1 MSIHHFLTALRT
13 PRRHPRPRGAA
24 HRGAARRGWL
34 VQRLEPR
41 CVLAADLFFELD
53 ATEAVQIG
61 TGEFAIQP
69 EVPALLAST
78 KPQDDLN
85 GDSAQTPLENESIV
99 EQPPLELV
107 AVIDLSNNQMIEL
120 NAQANQWLL
129 LTLDPAAL
137 DRLFAQSETLTVQV
151 VFDAARWQLPISQTD
166 DAAFGFEDTTQL
178 DAAPQIDGQIEL
190 VSLAS
195 QSMRVETTVQ
205 LGNADSGTSTQIFI
219 KLIDNDGIANEEPEK
234 LQTEELELVRDWI
247 RDWISMDSISPGSG
261 DAIALELAGNDK
273 SQVDLTTT
281 IDPSDNGEQ
290 GTSGPVDSWTGGE
303 PGNAQPLK
311 DNEAS
316 PLPETRRD
324 NSERGTRHA
333 RRTLDIRSPNT
344 VAWSAPSSYSRS
356 AVTPGSLATQ
366 KAIASVYDEDP
377 AIGAA
382 QVRST
387 LDPKPAR
394 LQVATFVLS
403 RVGHRDAP
411 VVMNITKPVAK
422 IPHSSNSE
430 RALVQTSAVEST
442 SQPTSQATATAT
454 NANHNTSLIR
464 IVAVPT
470 EAEVTIDTK
479 SLRSV
484 ESEVDE
490 DDAVDDPSLYAGIV
504 DRLFG
509 SPISMVAIL
518 GLTIVARL
526 NDGKSVDV

>member
-1 MSIHHFLTALRT
+1 MSIQHFLTALKT
-13 PRRHPRPRGAA
+13 PRRHPRPRGATRRA
-24 HRGAARRGWL
+24 QARRGWL

-53 ATEAVQIG
+53 ATEAEQID
-61 TGEFAIQP
+61 TGEFASQTEI
-69 EVPALLAST
+69 PALLAST
-78 KPQDDLN
+78 KPEDDLD
-85 GDSAQTPLENESIV
+85 GDWDQTSLEDTSIV
-99 EQPPLELV
+99 EQPQLELV
-107 AVIDLSNNQMIEL
+107 AVIDLSNSQMVEL
-120 NAQANQWLL
+120 NFQTNQSLM
-129 LTLDPAAL
+129 LTLDSSQL

-166 DAAFGFEDTTQL
+166 GEAFGVQDTERV
-178 DAAPQIDGQIEL
+178 AASPQIDGQIEL

-195 QSMRVETTVQ
+195 QSLRLETTVQ
-205 LGNADSGTSTQIFI
+205 PGNADASTATLIVI
-219 KLIDNDGIANEEPEK
+219 KLIDGDGIASEEPEK
-234 LQTEELELVRDWI
+234 FQTTDLELV
-247 RDWISMDSISPGSG
+247 RDWISMDSISPGIG
-261 DAIALELAGNDK
+261 DETALELAGNNK

-281 IDPSDNGEQ
+281 IDPADNGEQ
-290 GTSGPVDSWTGGE
+290 GTDGPVDSWTGGE
-303 PGNAQPLK
+303 PGDAQPLE
-311 DNEAS
+311 DSQAS

-324 NSERGTRHA
+324 NSERGARHA
-333 RRTLDIRSPNT
+333 RRTLDIRSSNSL
-344 VAWSAPSSYSRS
+344 AWSVPSSSNRS

-366 KAIASVYDEDP
+366 KAIASVYDENTP
-377 AIGAA
+377 IGSA

-403 RVGHRDAP
+403 RVDHRDTP
-411 VVMNITKPVAK
+411 IVMNITKPVAK
-422 IPHSSNSE
+422 ISHQSNTE
-430 RALVQTSAVEST
+430 RTLVQTSAVEST

-454 NANHNTSLIR
+454 NANHTTSLIR

-479 SLRSV
+479 SLRSA
-484 ESEVDE
+484 ESTADE
-490 DDAVDDPSLYAGIV
+490 DDAADGQSLDAGII
-504 DRLFG
+504 DRIFG